1 MAEIVEKLEDLK
13 RLDESVHWF
22 CPRAFDDYGCYF
34 DEDCLDIL
42 KTETEQEKKAR
53 QEKVKEAENRRDD
66 ALAACRILAY
76 DGTDADGYKEVLKE
90 GLARQLT
97 RCEVCV
103 REYHRSR
110 SLLQLSL
117 VAVYDGEEVR
127 EFLDK
132 FDRMNILRIGHG
144 LDSMTESLMD
154 LPPDK
159 RSITAAG
166 DVGMYALFEALN
178 CGPFLQDEEAL
189 QQYFDKPFRL
199 VQTKK
204 KIKLPNYT
212 PGMTVFLFSRNELR
226 LSWALRNFAGVKRP
240 LTTTEFEHA
249 VKPYLESA
257 MGRVNVLSLQYEFL
271 ATFWKGARLI
281 ISKLPKDLIT
291 NQLRS
296 MEGNI
301 YTLALELFQ
310 IDSAHFSDMVACYQ
324 MLLELSSSDFWGA
337 MGGINGQH
345 VAETILRSP
354 VLDRMLKITNES
366 EPLNL
371 EEKFGWALPFV
382 RSINAAN
389 LVPPMRALL
398 DQLLHKFQ
406 GEEYSKYGSSVCWST
421 GLECLLE
428 AVRRVKPLGGGPVVI
443 HLIEVVAKDHIGVI
457 MQEID
462 GIEKKE
468 EMAIE
473 KTEQLALDI
482 VESVLALDVQSL
494 AHGRELLL
502 KTKSLQYEIGL
513 SSLDVWKFTMRTLK
527 PGHAALAAAV
537 ISGISGLLPLE
548 RFTKRQT
555 QQAPKQTEAWNFALN
570 RTFNYV
576 QGDLLE
582 RLDHFTPEQLV
593 ELYQEQ
599 KAARG
604 LMSLLFSGEQR
615 VHQATL
621 DVFKNLSGEDNRRDS
636 MMHLIQVFFTTTL
649 SAISNAQSAIG
660 KAGIFAPSS
669 IFLKLSTDVLSC
681 LCDSQDGVL
690 RSKNVLDEPEVKAL
704 EVFWETTWTTL
715 ESVFRNTEPWSNLG
729 YDKQMMQDFC
739 RETMDFADYVFDQ
752 YSIIANTLQFAQRGS
767 GNAKKVGQALLEF
780 PTNAFIHITKWLR
793 LRDEYLISKAVGLTS
808 KILIR
813 LQEVGIEIDKKASQ
827 YIEQIVTSTE
837 KIAKVKTK
845 LSMNQ
850 KAELQ
855 RALEKHLG
863 ESLIIDVDALPPKK
877 QGTLTGWA
885 ASGSG
890 RSTPVPS
897 AKPKGVIDVDA
908 WSVRSDSDREKKR
921 LADEHDKAYADL
933 IAGASKGSEAYRQ
946 MQAKKAAMPATVK
959 AAQKHQDDQKNFLVK
974 RKQEKEAAEKRKA
987 EALARQKLGAGSGVA
1002 GLGDMGKDHS
1012 LKGQNVMVSSDEE
1025 SDDDDDL
1032 DDDLF
1037 GGKNKLERKKI
1048 ERPNVNPN
1056 GALGLRPE
1064 VKKGPVRIQ
1073 RTNRSLKDMRARLA
1087 PDLQPLHKVILKWDF
1102 FHNGDYPPGASE
1114 HIFRPVANAY
1124 QDPTTYQETFEPLLT
1139 LEAWQGMIKSRE
1151 ENTAKPYEVK
1161 VTNRSNVDN
1170 FIEFSSLIGHTENRE
1185 LSLQEG
1191 DIILLSKARKPSEDS
1206 TAPHCLARICKMKR
1220 QKAHLEVVYQLMPNT
1235 SLAPSLTMQA
1245 VVFGLK
1251 ISTITPLEREYGALQ
1266 GLQYYDLCQQIIKA
1280 APSRR
1285 INFSEKQIAA
1295 FQDVYNVNRAQS
1307 EAINAALENEG
1318 FSLIQG
1324 PPGSGKTKT
1333 IVAIVGGLLSQAL
1346 GSSSNGATRISMP
1359 RANGNQN
1366 AGGDATAKKLLVCAP
1381 SNAAVDEIVMRLME
1395 GVKTRSGRHHM
1406 LNLVRI
1412 GRSDAI
1418 NTQVKEVTMDE
1429 LVAKR
1434 LGVNGNDDSRARN
1447 AELFKEHE
1455 RVSGT
1460 LRELYQKRD
1469 GGEPKGK
1476 ELTNLENEIV
1486 SVRKR
1491 KNELGVRI
1499 DNVKDQE
1506 RNAGREAELNRKR
1519 AQQAVLDEAHVICAT
1534 LSGSGHDMFQALNIE
1549 FETVIIDEAAQ
1560 CVEMSSL
1567 IPLKYGCVKCIM
1579 VGDPKQ
1585 LPPTVFSKEAA
1596 KFQYE
1601 QSLFVRMQNNFADEV
1616 HLLDTQ
1622 YRMHPEISVFPS
1634 RTFYDGLLK
1643 DGEGMAGLRQ
1653 RPWHASALLAP
1664 YRFFDVQGQ
1673 HQSAPKGHSL
1683 INIAEIEIAMA
1694 LFERLT
1700 GDFSNFE
1707 FKGQIGIITPYKS
1720 QLRMLKDRFSQR
1732 FGNGIFDV
1740 VEFNTTDAFQGRESE
1755 IIIFSCVRASPAGGI
1770 GFLQDIR
1777 RMNVGLTRAKASL
1790 WVLGNSESLMRGQ
1803 FWKKLVEDAKARDAY
1818 TTGDL
1823 MGMLRKPSSAFPAS
1837 TAMTQSMYDVGS
1849 HVSQMQGGNNHR
1861 AAPAN
1866 VPRRP
1871 SGEAP
1876 NTAVPRKPATP
1887 APPKA
1892 AQDTE
1897 KMEGVRYRFEDRVPK
1912 KRQAA
1917 SEAGS
1922 DSRKSN
1928 SHSHPSADNN
1938 TPADEDVEME
1948 DAESAASGT
1957 ATPHS
1962 GAVPSLDGARSRAE
1976 TPLSAASGGEEKA
1989 ANRADGSVKPRPAN
2003 VAPAVPPAML
2013 KKRPAA
2019 SPFIPA
2025 KKTKPRR

>member
-1 MAEIVEKLEDLK
+1 ML
-13 RLDESVHWF
+13 
-22 CPRAFDDYGCYF
+22 
-34 DEDCLDIL
+34 
-42 KTETEQEKKAR
+42 TETEQEKAAR
-53 QEKVKEAENRRDD
+53 LEKLNEAASRRDD
-66 ALAACRILAY
+66 ALTACKILAY
-76 DGTDADGYKEVLKE
+76 DGADVERYTNQLKE

-97 RCEVCV
+97 RCDVCV

-110 SLLQLSL
+110 TLLQLSL
-117 VAVYDGEEVR
+117 EAQYETEEVR
-127 EFLDK
+127 TFMEK
-132 FDRMNILRIGHG
+132 FDRMNILRIGQG
-144 LDSMTESLMD
+144 LNSMAETLTL

-189 QQYFDKPFRL
+189 QQYFDTPFQL

-204 KIKLPNYT
+204 KVKLPNYT
-212 PGMTVFLFSRNELR
+212 PGMTVFLFSRNDFR
-226 LSWALRNFAGVKRP
+226 LSWALRNFAGVKRK
-240 LTTTEFEHA
+240 LTATEFEHS

-257 MGRVNVLSLQYEFL
+257 MGRVNVLSLQYDFL
-271 ATFWKGARLI
+271 ATFWKAARLI
-281 ISKLPKDLIT
+281 IGQLTKDLIT
-291 NQLRS
+291 YHLRT
-296 MEGNI
+296 MESNL

-310 IDSAHFSDMVACYQ
+310 VDSAHFSDMMACYQ
-324 MLLELSSSDFWGA
+324 MLLESSPSDFWEA

-354 VLDRMLKITNES
+354 ALDRMLKITNES

-371 EEKFGWALPFV
+371 EQKLGWALPFV
-382 RSINAAN
+382 RSIKPPN
-389 LVPPMRALL
+389 LVPPVRTLL
-398 DQLLHKFQ
+398 DQFLHKFQ
-406 GEEYSKYGSSVCWST
+406 GDEYSKYGSSVCWST

-428 AVRRVKPLGGGPVVI
+428 AVKRVKPLGGGPVVI

-457 MQEID
+457 MQDIE
-462 GIEKKE
+462 GIEKKA
-468 EMAIE
+468 EMAIA

-482 VESVLALDVQSL
+482 VESVLSLDVESL
-494 AHGRELLL
+494 AHGREVLLR
-502 KTKSLQYEIGL
+502 TKSLQYEIGL
-513 SSLDVWKFTMRTLK
+513 SSLDVWKFTMRVLK
-527 PGHAALAAAV
+527 PGHAALATAV
-537 ISGISGLLPLE
+537 IAGIAGLLPLE
-548 RFTKRQT
+548 KFAPRQM
-555 QQAPKQTEAWNFALN
+555 QQAPKQTEAWNSALD

-576 QGDLLE
+576 QNDLLE
-582 RLDHFTPEQLV
+582 RVDYFTPEQLV

-636 MMHLIQVFFTTTL
+636 IMHLIRVFFTTTL
-649 SAISNAQSAIG
+649 SAVSNAQSVIG
-660 KAGIFAPSS
+660 KAGIFTPSS
-669 IFLKLSTDVLSC
+669 IFLKLSTDIFGC
-681 LCDSQDGVL
+681 LCDTQDGVL
-690 RSKNVLDEPEVKAL
+690 RSMEVSDEPEVKAL
-704 EVFWETTWTTL
+704 QRFWETTWRTL
-715 ESVFRNTEPWSNLG
+715 ESIFRNTEPWSNLG

-752 YSIIANTLQFAQRGS
+752 YAIITNTLQLAEHGS
-767 GNAKKVGQALLEF
+767 SDAKQVGHALLMF
-780 PTNAFIHITKWLR
+780 PTEAFTHITKWLR
-793 LRDEYLISKAVGLTS
+793 LRDEYLIAKAVGLTS

-813 LQEVGIEIDKKASQ
+813 LQEVGIKIDERASK
-827 YIEQIVTSTE
+827 YIEDVVTSTE
-837 KIAKVKTK
+837 KNAKVKTK

-863 ESLIIDVDALPPKK
+863 ESLVIDVDALPPKK

-897 AKPKGVIDVDA
+897 TKPKGVIDVDA
-908 WSVRSDSDREKKR
+908 WSAKSTFDREKKR
-921 LADEHDKAYADL
+921 LADEHDRAYADL
-933 IAGASKGSEAYRQ
+933 IAGASKGSETYRQ

-959 AAQKHQDDQKNFLVK
+959 AAQKHQDDQKNFLLK

-987 EALARQKLGAGSGVA
+987 EALAKQKLGAGSGVA

-1012 LKGQNVMVSSDEE
+1012 LKGQSVMVSSDEE
-1025 SDDDDDL
+1025 SEDDDDL

-1037 GGKNKLERKKI
+1037 GGKNKLDKRKI
-1048 ERPNVNPN
+1048 VRPNVDPN

-1073 RTNRSLKDMRARLA
+1073 RTSRSARDMRARLA

-1102 FHNGDYPPGASE
+1102 FHDGDYPPGASE
-1114 HIFRPVANAY
+1114 HIFRPVSNAY
-1124 QDPTTYQETFEPLLT
+1124 QDPITYQETFEPLLT
-1139 LEAWQGMIKSRE
+1139 LEAWQGMVKSRE

-1161 VTNRSNVDN
+1161 ITNRSNVDN
-1170 FIEFSSLIGHTENRE
+1170 FIEFSSLVGHAENRE

-1191 DIILLSKARKPSEDS
+1191 DIILLSKARKPSEDPS
-1206 TAPHCLARICKMKR
+1206 APHCLARICKMKR
-1220 QKAHLEVVYQLMPNT
+1220 QKAHIEVVYQLMPGS

-1333 IVAIVGGLLSQAL
+1333 IVAIVGGLLSQTL
-1346 GSSSNGATRISMP
+1346 GGSSSGATRISMP
-1359 RANGNQN
+1359 RANGNQS
-1366 AGGDATAKKLLVCAP
+1366 AGGDGAAKKLLVCAP
-1381 SNAAVDEIVMRLME
+1381 SNAAVDEIVMRLKE
-1395 GVKTRSGRHHM
+1395 GVKTRTGRHHM
-1406 LNLVRI
+1406 LNIVRI

-1418 NTQVKEVTMDE
+1418 NSQVVDVTMDE

-1434 LGVNGNDDSRARN
+1434 MGGNSNEANRAKN

-1455 RVSGT
+1455 KISTT

-1469 GGEPKGK
+1469 GGEQKGK

-1519 AQQAVLDEAHVICAT
+1519 AQQAVLDDAHVICAT

-1567 IPLKYGCVKCIM
+1567 IPLKYGCVKCVM

-1622 YRMHPEISVFPS
+1622 YRMHPDISVFPS

-1643 DGEGMAGLRQ
+1643 DGEGMTGLRQ

-1683 INIAEIEIAMA
+1683 INLAEIEVAMA

-1700 GDFSNFE
+1700 ADFSDYE
-1707 FKGQIGIITPYKS
+1707 FNGRVGIITPYKS

-1777 RMNVGLTRAKASL
+1777 RMNVGLTRAKSSL
-1790 WVLGNSESLMRGQ
+1790 WVLGNSESLIRGQ
-1803 FWKKLVEDAKARDAY
+1803 FWRKLVEDARARDAY
-1818 TTGDL
+1818 TTGDV
-1823 MGMLRKPSSAFPAS
+1823 MGLLRKPSSAFPAS
-1837 TAMTQSMYDVGS
+1837 TTKTQSMYDVSS
-1849 HVSQMQGGNNHR
+1849 HVSQMNGGSSDR
-1861 AAPAN
+1861 AMSAN
-1866 VPRRP
+1866 GSRRP
-1871 SGEAP
+1871 SGNLP
-1876 NTAVPRKPATP
+1876 HTTVPHKSATP
-1887 APPKA
+1887 VPSKPVHTA
-1892 AQDTE
+1892 E
-1897 KMEGVRYRFEDRVPK
+1897 KMEGVRYRFEDRVLKTRP
-1912 KRQAA
+1912 AV
-1917 SEAGS
+1917 SEAGN
-1922 DSRKSN
+1922 DRR
-1928 SHSHPSADNN
+1928 SHAHPSADS
-1938 TPADEDVEME
+1938 TTAGDGDVEME
-1948 DAESAASGT
+1948 DADPSASGI

-1962 GAVPSLDGARSRAE
+1962 GTVPSLDGAKSRAE
-1976 TPLSAASGGEEKA
+1976 TPLSAASGGEEKS
-1989 ANRADGSVKPRPAN
+1989 ANRADGSAKPRPAS
-2003 VAPAVPPAML
+2003 VAPSVPPAMM

-2019 SPFIPA
+2019 SPFMPS

>member
-1 MAEIVEKLEDLK
+1 MAEIVARLEDLK

-22 CPRAFDDYGCYF
+22 CPRGFSDYGCYF
-34 DEDCLDIL
+34 DEDCLDTL
-42 KTETEQEKKAR
+42 QTETEQEKLAR
-53 QEKVKEAENRRDD
+53 LEKVKEAEIRRND
-66 ALAACRILAY
+66 ALEACKILAF
-76 DGTDADGYKEVLKE
+76 DGSDADGYKRELKA
-90 GLARQLT
+90 GLAQQLV

-117 VAVYDGEEVR
+117 EAEYATEEVR
-127 EFLDK
+127 AFLDK
-132 FDRMNILRIGHG
+132 FDRMNILRIGLG
-144 LDSMTESLMD
+144 LNSMTESLMD

-189 QQYFDKPFRL
+189 QQYFDTPFRL
-199 VQTKK
+199 VQQKK

-212 PGMTVFLFSRNELR
+212 PGMTVFLFSRDDLR

-240 LTTTEFEHA
+240 LTATEFEHS
-249 VKPYLESA
+249 VKPYLEQA

-281 ISKLPKDLIT
+281 ISKLTKDLMT
-291 NQLRS
+291 NHLRTI
-296 MEGNI
+296 EGNI

-310 IDSAHFSDMVACYQ
+310 IDSAHFSDMIACYQ
-324 MLLELSSSDFWGA
+324 TLLEVSPSDFWAA
-337 MGGINGQH
+337 MNHISAQH

-354 VLDRMLKITNES
+354 VLDRMLTITNES

-371 EEKFGWALPFV
+371 EEKLNWALPFV
-382 RSINAAN
+382 RSIKPAN
-389 LVPPMRALL
+389 LVPPIRTLL
-398 DQLLHKFQ
+398 DQFLHKFQ
-406 GEEYSKYGSSVCWST
+406 EAAYSKYGNSVCWSV

-428 AVRRVKPLGGGPVVI
+428 AVKRVKLLNGGPVVI
-443 HLIEVVAKDHIGVI
+443 HLIEVVAKDHIAVI
-457 MQEID
+457 MQELE

-473 KTEQLALDI
+473 RTEQLALDI
-482 VESVLALDVQSL
+482 IEAVLALDVQSL
-494 AHGRELLL
+494 AHGREVLL
-502 KTKSLQYEIGL
+502 KTKSLQYEIGV
-513 SSLDVWKFTMRTLK
+513 SSLEVWKFTMRVLK
-527 PGHAALAAAV
+527 PGHAALATAV
-537 ISGISGLLPLE
+537 ISGVAGLLPLE
-548 RFTKRQT
+548 MFTTRQK
-555 QQAPKQTEAWNFALN
+555 QQSPKQTEAWNSALK
-570 RTFNYV
+570 RTLNYV
-576 QGDLLE
+576 QGDLLD
-582 RLDHFTPEQLV
+582 RLDHFSPEQLV

-599 KAARG
+599 KAALG
-604 LMSLLFSGEQR
+604 LMALLFSGER
-615 VHQATL
+615 HIHQGTL
-621 DVFKNLSGEDNRRDS
+621 DVFKNLSGEDNRRGS

-649 SAISNAQSAIG
+649 SAVSNAQNVICKS
-660 KAGIFAPSS
+660 GIFAPCS
-669 IFLKLSTDVLSC
+669 IFIKLSTDVLGC

-690 RSKNVLDEPEVKAL
+690 RSKHVSEEQEVKAL
-704 EVFWETTWTTL
+704 EMFWETTWKTL
-715 ESVFRNTEPWSNLG
+715 ESIFRNTEPWSNLG

-752 YSIIANTLQFAQRGS
+752 YSIIAHTLQAAQQGS
-767 GNAKKVGQALLEF
+767 GNAKQVGQALLKF
-780 PTNAFIHITKWLR
+780 PTEAFTHITKWLR
-793 LRDEYLISKAVGLTS
+793 LRDEYLIAKAVGLTS

-813 LQEVGIEIDKKASQ
+813 LQEVGIKIDKKASQ
-827 YIEQIVTSTE
+827 YIEDVVTSTE
-837 KIAKVKTK
+837 KNAKVRTK
-845 LSMNQ
+845 ISMNQ
-850 KAELQ
+850 KAQLQ

-863 ESLIIDVDALPPKK
+863 ESLTDVIDVDAFSSKK

-908 WSVRSDSDREKKR
+908 WSAKSDSDREKRR
-921 LADEHDKAYADL
+921 LADEHDRAYADL

-946 MQAKKAAMPATVK
+946 MQAKKSATPATVK

-987 EALARQKLGAGSGVA
+987 EALAKQKLGVGSGVA

-1037 GGKNKLERKKI
+1037 GGKNKLQKKKI

-1073 RTNRSLKDMRARLA
+1073 RTSRSLKDMRARLA

-1139 LEAWQGMIKSRE
+1139 LEAWQGMIRSRE

-1170 FIEFSSLIGHTENRE
+1170 FIEFSSLVGHADNRE

-1191 DIILLSKARKPSEDS
+1191 DIILLSKAKKPSEDPS
-1206 TAPHCLARICKMKR
+1206 APHCLARICKMKR
-1220 QKAHLEVVYQLMPNT
+1220 QKAHIEVVYQLMPGT

-1333 IVAIVGGLLSQAL
+1333 IVAIVGGLLSQTL
-1346 GSSSNGATRISMP
+1346 GGSTNGATRISMP
-1359 RANGNQN
+1359 RANGNQS

-1381 SNAAVDEIVMRLME
+1381 SNAAVDEIVMRLKQ
-1395 GVKTRSGRHHM
+1395 GVKSRSGRHHM

-1418 NTQVKEVTMDE
+1418 NTQVVDVTMDE

-1434 LGVNGNDDSRARN
+1434 LGGNGKDDSRAKN

-1455 RVSGT
+1455 KVSAT

-1469 GGEPKGK
+1469 GGELKGK
-1476 ELTNLENEIV
+1476 ELTNLDNEIV

-1491 KNELGVRI
+1491 KNEMGVRI

-1519 AQQAVLDEAHVICAT
+1519 AQQAVLDDAHVICAT

-1622 YRMHPEISVFPS
+1622 YRMHPEISAFPS

-1653 RPWHASALLAP
+1653 QPWHTSALLAP
-1664 YRFFDVQGQ
+1664 YRFFDVHGH

-1683 INIAEIEIAMA
+1683 INIAEIEVAMA

-1700 GDFSNFE
+1700 NDFSNYE
-1707 FKGQIGIITPYKS
+1707 FNGRIGIITPYKS

-1732 FGNGIFDV
+1732 FGNAIFDM

-1777 RMNVGLTRAKASL
+1777 RMNVGLTRAKSSL

-1803 FWKKLVEDAKARDAY
+1803 FWRKLVEDAKARDAY

-1823 MGMLRKPSSAFPAS
+1823 MSMLRKPSSAFPAS
-1837 TAMTQSMYDVGS
+1837 SAKTQSMYDVGS
-1849 HVSQMQGGNNHR
+1849 HMPQMDGGNSSLT
-1861 AAPAN
+1861 
-1866 VPRRP
+1866 VSTIGSRRP
-1871 SGEAP
+1871 SGGAP
-1876 NTAVPRKPATP
+1876 NTADPRKSA
-1887 APPKA
+1887 APVPSKPV
-1892 AQDTE
+1892 QDDTG

-1912 KRQAA
+1912 KRPAA
-1917 SEAGS
+1917 AESGS
-1922 DSRKSN
+1922 DRKSGA
-1928 SHSHPSADNN
+1928 HPSADRMS
-1938 TPADEDVEME
+1938 AAEDVEME
-1948 DAESAASGT
+1948 DAASAASGT

-1989 ANRADGSVKPRPAN
+1989 ANRADGSVKPRPAS

-2019 SPFIPA
+2019 SPFIP
-2025 KKTKPRR
+2025 KTKPRR